1 MFSQS
6 QPNQPK
12 IINNIF
18 VPLLLKGS
26 INKIFKVHVSSNPVY
41 VKPIDEVIII
51 KYFKKFDNDFN
62 GQISKKEV
70 IDAFDQVG
78 IDIEKDIEEI
88 M

>member
-1 MFSQS
+1 MDL
-6 QPNQPK
+6 PDN
-12 IINNIF
+12 
-18 VPLLLKGS
+18 
-26 INKIFKVHVSSNPVY
+26 
-41 VKPIDEVIII
+41 DII